1 MINPTFS
8 QKNSASADDD
18 ERSSLKPT
26 GYFHTGELGNC
37 FAEGSL
43 VMSVLGE
50 SSVQPKSTYLFG
62 SASGHVGL
70 GKFNFYLCGEIL
82 AIFVRKQ
89 LWVKKICSGLI
100 VDKVYFLKTPRD
112 SFFVQSCAR
121 NNFTPGFTRDMFP
134 P

>member
-1 MINPTFS
+1 MTAVKMIDDDNFMGAES
-8 QKNSASADDD
+8 SENLFFCQKNSASADDD

-70 GKFNFYLCGEIL
+70 G
-82 AIFVRKQ
+82 IF
-89 LWVKKICSGLI
+89 IFI
-100 VDKVYFLKTPRD
+100 
-112 SFFVQSCAR
+112 
-121 NNFTPGFTRDMFP
+121 
-134 P
+134 